1 MEAPRSLPG
10 SRRSIARY
18 LARCLRLG
26 ALTAALLVAA
36 VAPESATAA
45 IGVEVSVPG
54 AGPAK
59 IFDEAEFTKSSPL
72 WTEPGEYTLRG
83 RPGEAGIKFPR
94 SGVPVRA
101 LIEKAEVNPDTFGY
115 LTIVRTDGTTAY
127 LPRSDFAEPWPF
139 PEGPALITAES
150 GTIRFL
156 RPLTSDPNDVNA
168 PDSPTT
174 SGGET
179 LKLGLHDGEILSVD
193 VSPSTTSADAGQFV
207 QFNATSSAS
216 KDGEEV
222 KFKWS
227 FGDGTSAEGPSVSH
241 AFSGSG
247 TFEVRATAVGSAE
260 SGGESGP
267 VFVVIGNPPPAAQP
281 GAVPIETTPKRHK
294 KKAAGPSGK
303 GREGRGGDGKQAKGG
318 GHPTPQGSTV
328 NGGNENR
335 GGDPRPTESPPSFES
350 TLPTFFPPFEE
361 EPVPESAPPSRAPAG
376 APAGSAKPAKT
387 PEPNQPAPGHAQT
400 VEGTLVANYF
410 DPAAAAAAAA
420 NSAGSSGAES
430 SPGATDGGGGTLPV
444 AALIVL
450 GLLAAGVLYE
460 WRGGRVRAR

>member
-1 MEAPRSLPG
+1 VLPSAAAAAG
-10 SRRSIARY
+10 VVVSGPGTASKVFGEREIQ
-18 LARCLRLG
+18 
-26 ALTAALLVAA
+26 ALST
-36 VAPESATAA
+36 PH
-45 IGVEVSVPG
+45 
-54 AGPAK
+54 
-59 IFDEAEFTKSSPL
+59 
-72 WTEPGEYTLRG
+72 GEYTLRAL
-83 RPGEAGIKFPR
+83 PGETALK
-94 SGVPVRA
+94 SLATGVPVRT
-101 LIEKAEVNPDTFGY
+101 LIEAAIPDPDAFGY
-115 LTIVRTDGTTAY
+115 LTVMRTDGTTAY
-127 LPRSDFAEPWPF
+127 LPAGDFAEPPPF
-139 PEGPALITAES
+139 PEGPALIKAES
-150 GTIRFL
+150 DTIHFL
-156 RPLTSDPNDVNA
+156 RPVTSDPNDVNA
-168 PDSPTT
+168 QDSPTT

-207 QFNATSSAS
+207 QFNATSSAP

-267 VFVVIGNPPPAAQP
+267 VFVVIGNPPPAAHP
-281 GAVPIETTPKRHK
+281 GAVPSETTPKKHK

-318 GHPTPQGSTV
+318 GEATTRGSTV
-328 NGGNENR
+328 TGRSRNHNGN
-335 GGDPRPTESPPSFES
+335 PRPAESPPSFES
-350 TLPTFFPPFEE
+350 TPPTFVPPFEE
-361 EPVPESAPPSRAPAG
+361 EPFPAAPPSSAAAG